1 MLTDE
6 QVSAAIA
13 AETTRRAGLAREI
26 TRVLA
31 ALHDITYTG
40 FLRQRAAHWLQRTA
54 LVHGERSWTYAGMFA
69 AIDDAAA
76 QLTRA
81 GVRAG
86 TAVAL
91 LMDNSDHYVV
101 WYLAM
106 LQLRAVAVPLNNR
119 MVAREVAFILGDAQV
134 ALVVSEAG
142 YDALLREAAP
152 ALACLLV
159 APDTGAGLPP
169 EDPARRPR
177 ATVAGGS
184 SGSNGSGAGA
194 TRDAVGAEDTV
205 VATVDLPA
213 ALYYTSGT
221 TGAPKGVVHTHRS
234 LIACTLQ
241 SPDAL
246 ECVFDDLRALAVT
259 PLFHIASHVIFLPVL
274 SLGGTLVV
282 DTYRTDDTIALIERH
297 AINSFFAVPSILL
310 MMTDRALA
318 LGRTLPGVRSLQFG
332 AAPMPVSKLSQV
344 RMLFPNAVFVH
355 AMGQTESCGLLVTL
369 PGFLAFER
377 AGSVGFAMAGVEVA
391 IFDDADREVPPGT
404 VGELVAR
411 GPNVMARY
419 FGNPEATAETLRSG
433 WLHTGDLGMRDAD
446 GLVTLVDRKK
456 DMIIRGGENIY
467 STEVEHALMRH
478 PAIAQAAVIGT
489 PDPLFGERVTA
500 FVVPRPE
507 ANPPTPAELQAHC
520 RTQLAGYKVPAEVW
534 VVDMMPATAT
544 GKVQKGGLRLL
555 ARQLRE
561 GAGDF

>member
-1 MLTDE
+1 G
-6 QVSAAIA
+6 AA
-13 AETTRRAGLAREI
+13 
-26 TRVLA
+26 
-31 ALHDITYTG
+31 
-40 FLRQRAAHWLQRTA
+40 
-54 LVHGERSWTYAGMFA
+54 
-69 AIDDAAA
+69 
-76 QLTRA
+76 
-81 GVRAG
+81 
-86 TAVAL
+86 
-91 LMDNSDHYVV
+91 
-101 WYLAM
+101 
-106 LQLRAVAVPLNNR
+106 
-119 MVAREVAFILGDAQV
+119 
-134 ALVVSEAG
+134 
-142 YDALLREAAP
+142 
-152 ALACLLV
+152 
-159 APDTGAGLPP
+159 
-169 EDPARRPR
+169 
-177 ATVAGGS
+177 
-184 SGSNGSGAGA
+184 
-194 TRDAVGAEDTV
+194 RDAVGAEDTV

>member
-6 QVSAAIA
+6 QVTAAIA
-13 AETTRRAGLAREI
+13 TETTRRAGLAREI
-26 TRVLA
+26 ARTLA
-31 ALHDITYTG
+31 PLDDVTYTG
-40 FLRQRAAHWLQRTA
+40 FLRGRAAQWLQRTA
-54 LVHGERSWTYAGMFA
+54 LVHRDRSWTYAGMFA

-76 QLTRA
+76 QLART
-81 GVRAG
+81 GVRPG

-101 WYLAM
+101 WYLAI

-119 MVAREVAFILGDAQV
+119 MVAREIAYILGNAQV
-134 ALVVSEAG
+134 GLVVSEAG
-142 YDALLREAAP
+142 YDALLAEADART
-152 ALACLLV
+152 ACLLV
-159 APDTGAGLPP
+159 DPDTGAGLPP
-169 EDPARRPR
+169 ADAARHPQVRAATTSRSPDDGAVAPAAHDETR
-177 ATVAGGS
+177 A
-184 SGSNGSGAGA
+184 
-194 TRDAVGAEDTV
+194 AVDR
-205 VATVDLPA
+205 PA

-241 SPDAL
+241 CPDAL
-246 ECVFDDLRALAVT
+246 ECVFDELRALAVT
-259 PLFHIASHVIFLPVL
+259 PLFHIAAHVIFLPVL

-282 DTYRTDDTIALIERH
+282 DTYRTDDTLALIERH
-297 AINSFFAVPSILL
+297 AINAFFAVPSILL
-310 MMTDRALA
+310 MMSDRAA
-318 LGRTLPGVRSLQFG
+318 ELGCTLPGVRSLQFG
-332 AAPMPVSKLSQV
+332 AAPMPVSKLAQV
-344 RMLFPNAVFVH
+344 RTLFPNAVFVH

-377 AGSVGFAMAGVEVA
+377 AGSVGFAIAGVQVA
-391 IFDDADREVPPGT
+391 IFDENDREVPHGT

-411 GPNVMARY
+411 GPNVMAGY
-419 FGNPEATAETLRSG
+419 FRNPEASADTLRAG
-433 WLHTGDLGMRDAD
+433 WLHTGDLGLRDAD

-478 PAIAQAAVIGT
+478 ASVAQAAVIGT

-500 FVVPRPE
+500 FVVPKPE
-507 ANPPTPAELQAHC
+507 ANPPTLAEIQAHC
-520 RTQLAGYKVPAEVW
+520 RRELAGYKVPAELW
-534 VVDMMPATAT
+534 VVDLMPATAT

-555 ARQLRE
+555 ARQLRD